1 MIDEIWNEER
11 YPLPKSSPCRNCPLK
26 RCCASSYYKKCTT
39 WLAWFAKSW
48 DNIQRQTAKAA
59 RI

>member
-1 MIDEIWNEER
+1 MQEIWNEEL
-11 YPLPKSSPCRNCPLK
+11 YPLPVGSPCRGCPLE

-48 DNIQRQTAKAA
+48 DSIQQQAAKAA